1 VSQKLIAIARGFG
14 RVGLS
19 VVFVVVLGAAGCKQ
33 GIGERCQVNSD
44 CASNIC
50 SKSDPQVC
58 VGSDEDQNQ
67 ADIDAA
73 PPVLIDAAIP
83 DVADAPAD
91 TPIDGP

>member
-1 VSQKLIAIARGFG
+1 MNQKLIAIARGFG
-14 RVGLS
+14 RVGLFVVLV
-19 VVFVVVLGAAGCKQ
+19 VVFGAAGCKQ

-67 ADIDAA
+67 TDIDAA

-83 DVADAPAD
+83 DAAPAPIDAPV
-91 TPIDGP
+91 DGP

>member
-1 VSQKLIAIARGFG
+1 MNKKLIAIARVSVFFGF
-14 RVGLS
+14 S
-19 VVFVVVLGAAGCKQ
+19 AVFLAAAGCKQ

-50 SKSDPQVC
+50 SKSEPQVC
-58 VGSDEDQNQ
+58 VGSDEDQTQ

-83 DVADAPAD
+83 DAPATSADA
-91 TPIDGP
+91 PIDGP